1 MPAIDQTKPD
11 ILLRTAPLVIMS
23 VAAAAGL
30 FAHFAFGIGETDA
43 VALCLLAGFTSLLI
57 DRGARQDRA
66 LDAATRELALWKSQF
81 EDRVKARTAEL
92 ELTITNHPHGIVLL
106 SPEMEVLVSNQ
117 RASQLLEVG
126 DGETLDNVLPGVI
139 AHCRAIRPQPGHAKR
154 SIPLRVDISRPS
166 GQIIEV
172 GRIELPNGQQVVT
185 LNDITALKRRQ
196 AELEQATLA
205 ATSASRT
212 KSQFLSTMSHEMRT
226 PLNGVIGALDLMMDT
241 PLSADQRMLLETA
254 ICSGEAL
261 LVHINDVLDFSKME
275 AGKLELHPAAFDFPK
290 LVESV
295 VRIVEPQAK
304 HRNSSLSTKVG
315 ATVPKLALGDEVR
328 LRQILLN
335 LAGNAAKFTY
345 GGVVSVEVQRVGGSD
360 EKPDLEFSV
369 IDTGPGIPASKI
381 GSMFQEFSMLDASY
395 TRREGGTGL
404 GLAICKRLVS
414 AMGGTIGVESEEGKG
429 SRFWFRVT
437 LERAVDAN
445 EEAKRASTLESANA
459 PSIPPLNVLLV
470 DDSSVNRMIGVQM
483 LVAGGHTVETAV
495 NGVEA
500 VEKAALR
507 RYDVIFMDIS
517 MPEMDGIE
525 ATKRI
530 RLLQGPLGAVPI
542 VALTANAIAGE
553 RERFL
558 AAGMDEYVT
567 KPYRRGD
574 IERALA
580 SILASQ
586 RAVAA

>member
-1 MPAIDQTKPD
+1 MPALDQTKPD
-11 ILLRTAPLVIMS
+11 FLLRSAPLVLMS

-30 FAHFAFGIGETDA
+30 FAHFAFDIGGTDA
-43 VALCLLAGFTSLLI
+43 AALCLLAGFTSFLI
-57 DRGARQDRA
+57 YRGARQDRA
-66 LDAATRELALWKSQF
+66 LDAATGELALLKSQL

-117 RASQLLEVG
+117 RASQLLEVR
-126 DGETLDNVLPGVI
+126 DGETLDSVLPGVI
-139 AHCRAIRPQPGHAKR
+139 AHCRAIKPQPGHLKR
-154 SIPLRVDISRPS
+154 AIPLRVDISRPS

-275 AGKLELHPAAFDFPK
+275 AGKLELHPAAFNFPK

-315 ATVPKLALGDEVR
+315 ATVPKMALGDEVR

-360 EKPDLEFSV
+360 ERPELEFSV

-437 LERAVDAN
+437 LERAIDAN
-445 EEAKRASTLESANA
+445 EEAQRAAALQSARA

-507 RYDVIFMDIS
+507 RYDVILMDIS

-530 RLLQGPLGAVPI
+530 RLMQGSLGTVPI

-558 AAGMDEYVT
+558 SAGMDEYVT

-574 IERALA
+574 IERVLA
-580 SILASQ
+580 TIMASP

>member
-1 MPAIDQTKPD
+1 MPALDQTKPD
-11 ILLRTAPLVIMS
+11 FLLRSAPLVLMS
-23 VAAAAGL
+23 VAAASGL
-30 FAHFAFGIGETDA
+30 FAHFAFDIGGTDA
-43 VALCLLAGFTSLLI
+43 AALCLLAGFTSFLI
-57 DRGARQDRA
+57 YRGARQDRA
-66 LDAATRELALWKSQF
+66 LDAATGELALLKSQL

-117 RASQLLEVG
+117 RASQLLEVR
-126 DGETLDNVLPGVI
+126 DGETLDSVLPGVI
-139 AHCRAIRPQPGHAKR
+139 AHCRAIKPQPGHLKR
-154 SIPLRVDISRPS
+154 AIPLRVDISRPS

-275 AGKLELHPAAFDFPK
+275 AGKLELHPAAFNFPK

-315 ATVPKLALGDEVR
+315 ATVPKMALGDEVR

-360 EKPDLEFSV
+360 ERPELEFSV
-369 IDTGPGIPASKI
+369 IDTGPGIPACKI

-437 LERAVDAN
+437 LERAIDAN
-445 EEAKRASTLESANA
+445 EEAQRAAALQSARA

-507 RYDVIFMDIS
+507 RYDVILMDIS

-530 RLLQGPLGAVPI
+530 RLMQGTLGTVPI

-558 AAGMDEYVT
+558 SAGMDEYVT

-574 IERALA
+574 IERVLA
-580 SILASQ
+580 TIMASP